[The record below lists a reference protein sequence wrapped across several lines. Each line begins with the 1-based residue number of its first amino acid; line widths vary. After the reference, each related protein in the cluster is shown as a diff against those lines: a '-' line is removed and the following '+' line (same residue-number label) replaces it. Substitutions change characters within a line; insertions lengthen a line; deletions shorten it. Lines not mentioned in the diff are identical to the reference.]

1 MTAVRAVAPPAGE
14 MSVRRVANLRTLSLS
29 ERERR
34 TEAEM
39 QVARSASQSS
49 QLDEELST
57 VRKQI
62 SLLVQVEG
70 LPITEHPMPDGSPAA
85 PRKGR
90 LNWPTY
96 TPRTHGHTHTHAR
109 SMPATGNWL
118 QLATGNWQGKASRL
132 RAYPL
137 KS

>member
-1 MTAVRAVAPPAGE
+1 MSAGE

-39 QVARSASQSS
+39 QAARSASQSS

-90 LNWPTY
+90 LN
-96 TPRTHGHTHTHAR
+96 
-109 SMPATGNWL
+109 
-118 QLATGNWQGKASRL
+118 
-132 RAYPL
+132 
-137 KS
+137 